1 LKDPLNL
8 VITGVGGQGN
18 ILVSEIL
25 AKAASAVGLK
35 VTVGESYGMSQR
47 GGSVSSHI
55 RISRKSLY
63 GPIIPK
69 GCADIIVAFEPVEAA
84 RAALELGSPRVK
96 IIVNPRPVYPVDVQ
110 LGKCAYPEIGA
121 LLKKFK
127 EISAQALTIESTELA
142 LQAGDPVV
150 QNIVMVGALAGS
162 GYLPIPHEIF
172 RKVITKVV
180 PQKALRINLD
190 AYEMGFAKTAAL
202 TNETGSPGIP
212 AACSHFEKRTVSS

>member
-1 LKDPLNL
+1 MKDPLNL
-8 VITGVGGQGN
+8 AITGVGGQGN

-110 LGKCAYPEIGA
+110 MGKYNYPEIGA
-121 LLKKFK
+121 LLKIFK
-127 EISAQALTIESTELA
+127 EISAQALIIESTDLA
-142 LQAGDPVV
+142 LKAGDPVV

-162 GYLPIPHEIF
+162 GYLPIANEIF
-172 RKVITKVV
+172 KKVITEVV
-180 PQKALRINLD
+180 PQKALRMNLN
-190 AYEMGFAKTAAL
+190 AYEMGFAKTNGL
-202 TNETGSPGIP
+202 VNEAKSGVCPI
-212 AACSHFEKRTVSS
+212 TVP